1 VVIKRLVMSQE
12 IKIVQL
18 KKVRFAKATEVC
30 ADTVL
35 SDEALMLINET
46 STPPE
51 YLEQLISAKHYQDA
65 IKFLAR
71 SLPSREAAWWACVSA
86 RNGVDEN
93 TAANEAKALELAEQW
108 VFKPTDENRHIAHDA
123 VASLENDSS
132 IHWVGMAVLWSGG
145 SMAPP
150 DVPHVPTAPNM
161 CGMAV
166 SGAVMLA
173 GLSDDVEES
182 ARRYELF
189 LKQGIAIAN
198 GSNAKDVV

>member
-1 VVIKRLVMSQE
+1 M
-12 IKIVQL
+12 QL
-18 KKVRFAKATEVC
+18 KKVRFAKAMEVC
-30 ADTVL
+30 ADTAL
-35 SDEALMLINET
+35 SDDAALLINES

-51 YLEQLISAKHYQDA
+51 YLDQLISAKHYQDA

-71 SLPSREAAWWACVSA
+71 ALPSREAAWWACVSA
-86 RNGVDEN
+86 RSGVDAQ
-93 TAANEAKALELAEQW
+93 TSANETKALELAEQW
-108 VFKPTDENRHIAHDA
+108 VFKPTDENRHLAHDA
-123 VASLENDSS
+123 VGPLENDAP

-150 DVPHVPTAPNM
+150 DVPDVPTAPNM

-173 GLSDDVEES
+173 GLSDEVEES
-182 ARRYELF
+182 DRRYELF

>member
-1 VVIKRLVMSQE
+1 M
-12 IKIVQL
+12 QL
-18 KKVRFAKATEVC
+18 KKVSFAKAMEVC
-30 ADTVL
+30 ADTAL
-35 SDEALMLINET
+35 SDEAMLLMNE
-46 STPPE
+46 SIAPPE

-71 SLPSREAAWWACVSA
+71 ALPSREAAWWACVSA
-86 RNGVDEN
+86 RNGVDEH
-93 TAANEAKALELAEQW
+93 TSANETKAIRLAEQW
-108 VFKPTDENRHIAHDA
+108 VFKPTDENRHKAHDA
-123 VASLENDSS
+123 VGPLENDSP

-150 DVPHVPTAPNM
+150 DVPNVPTAPNM

-173 GLSDDVEES
+173 GLSDEVEES
-182 ARRYELF
+182 AQRYELF
-189 LKQGIAIAN
+189 LKRGIAIAN